1 MLQERSHLPLNA
13 ISGRTSALELFCWA
27 FIDHVR
33 ELKVSIRIK
42 MCVFAIY
49 VVRLNAAGQAA
60 RKSTVSR
67 KCLET
72 HIELNKY
79 YIKYIRIFFCR

>member
-1 MLQERSHLPLNA
+1 
-13 ISGRTSALELFCWA
+13 
-27 FIDHVR
+27 
-33 ELKVSIRIK
+33 